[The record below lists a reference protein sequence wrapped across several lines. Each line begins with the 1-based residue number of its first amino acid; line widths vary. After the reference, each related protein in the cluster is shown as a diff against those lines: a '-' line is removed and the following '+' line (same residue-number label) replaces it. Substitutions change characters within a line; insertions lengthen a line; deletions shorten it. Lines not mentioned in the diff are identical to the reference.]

1 MGEFTPDQLFKND
14 FPSATSPGLDE
25 VIARPERRSNFA
37 QGNGLLAVKEKLDFF
52 GSIIWAGPEQR
63 PRGHPKVLSHV
74 VQFNGNATIIGVIQ
88 TAPISAELLYVLSS
102 VYRCQPRKEASKHVI
117 SIATSCQRGFL
128 FRVEHGLP
136 PVLSDGVQ

>member
-88 TAPISAELLYVLSS
+88 TVPISAEWLDVLSS
-102 VYRCQPRKEASKHVI
+102 LYSCQPRKEASNMSSRSLLLANEDFSSKWNMD
-117 SIATSCQRGFL
+117 SIQSC
-128 FRVEHGLP
+128 
-136 PVLSDGVQ
+136 